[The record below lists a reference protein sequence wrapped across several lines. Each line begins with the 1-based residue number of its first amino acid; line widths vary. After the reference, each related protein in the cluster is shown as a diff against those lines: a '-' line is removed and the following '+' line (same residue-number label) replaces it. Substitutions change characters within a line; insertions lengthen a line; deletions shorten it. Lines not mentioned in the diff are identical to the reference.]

1 MKFILDQSIVDLGMT
16 QIIVAKVSDIDPNV
30 SLTPEMEA
38 YIKDSEQLAFSYD
51 REAIRVN
58 HVIKGYRDKMT
69 MIGKSVKKNLPTAEA
84 LIKNIQRR
92 GSMSRVNPIVDI
104 YNAEALHSFL
114 AIGAHDFDKINEQIE
129 FTRSERPDTFLPIGS
144 EEKVVEVGDIVY
156 RDTENVVAYLDSR
169 DSELYKITPETKNLL
184 LIMQGNENTTVAER
198 IESMERICQN
208 LQKICECSYQ
218 IEVVE
223 AGENNFF

>member
-16 QIIVAKVSDIDPNV
+16 QIIVAKVSNIDPNV
-30 SLTPEMEA
+30 PLTPEMEA

-69 MIGKSVKKNLPTAEA
+69 TIGKSVKKNLPTAEA